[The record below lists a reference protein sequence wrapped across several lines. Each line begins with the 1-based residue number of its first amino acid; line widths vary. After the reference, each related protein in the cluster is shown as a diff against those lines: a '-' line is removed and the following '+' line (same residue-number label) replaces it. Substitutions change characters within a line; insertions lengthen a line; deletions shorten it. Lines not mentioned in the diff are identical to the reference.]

1 MRARVF
7 DAILYENL
15 HESKKGLRMIH
26 DRIKKYCT
34 VVLCICFLCYSASA
48 KNTDTIKV
56 GFTGSSIF
64 LYEEYGSYYG
74 FAYEYLIEIAKYTG
88 WKYEF
93 VKASKNECI
102 EGLVSGAIDIFPGL
116 QKTDKTEESALFPSR
131 NVGSWPLML
140 YSLPDSTS
148 FTQFNDF
155 SQMNNLIIGIPDNDE
170 NQAILLKRCMDAG
183 SSPVLKEYSNPM
195 SLKQALLKKETD
207 LIFYNSIH
215 FDPDLH
221 CIASFSPQDYFI
233 AVSKK
238 VPGLIPELNDA
249 LEEIQTKDPYYNAD
263 LHRKYYSSL
272 SSAVHELSIDEKEL
286 IRADPYVKVTISSA
300 YPPID
305 AADSIHG
312 SSILMSILDLISD
325 KTGLQFTYI
334 IAANNTASATNLTEG
349 RAQIIAALF
358 NDFEWADA
366 RNIYLTNPV
375 LPINLYEIYNKKI
388 KTDNKTKLYAL
399 TKEYF
404 DSGITPQTG
413 NILVLPTMY
422 ECLKGVEKG
431 KIDKTYANIYALLYH
446 SQQNGFTNLTY
457 DDASAVIRELC
468 LGVSKNADRRILSIL
483 NKGINLISA
492 EELQQVI
499 YNNTILF
506 NKKPSLKSFIQNST
520 IEFALFI
527 VLFISILTAVI
538 FLIILNHIRQQK
550 NLALEKANNAKSEFL
565 SRMSHEIRTPLTA
578 IIGLNEMAL
587 EKKGAPEVITSYLEK
602 IDISSRHL
610 LQLINDILDM
620 SKISEGKMYLRKA
633 AFSLSGLLKA
643 LYVVYHPVAEKS
655 NILLSIQKPADLP
668 DTYIGDEL
676 RIKEILI
683 NLVSNAIKYNKTEGV
698 VTLAVEQ
705 IPPGDKKQNITLR
718 FTVSDT
724 GIGIHKN
731 TLDRIF
737 EPFER
742 DELADIKQIK
752 GSGLGLSLSRKMLEL
767 MGSTIQVTSV
777 PGLGSTF
784 WFDLDLFPC
793 NDEILKPQNYGEKP
807 LCSLEGRRLI
817 IAEDNDMNA
826 EIIEEIIKNMR
837 PSEYVRVV
845 NGKECV
851 SLFEQSP
858 AGYYD
863 TIIMDIRMPVMD
875 GYKATKY
882 IRSLNRADAKKVHIV
897 ALSANAYI
905 EDVELSIEAGMNSH
919 CSKPI
924 DKQELQIALMA
935 GG

>member
-1 MRARVF
+1 MR
-7 DAILYENL
+7 
-15 HESKKGLRMIH
+15 H
-26 DRIKKYCT
+26 DRIKKYCILA
-34 VVLCICFLCYSASA
+34 LCLFFICFSSFA
-48 KNTDTIKV
+48 KNSDTIRV

-64 LYEEYGSYYG
+64 LHEEYGTYYG

-88 WKYEF
+88 WEYEF
-93 VKASKNECI
+93 VKASKAECI
-102 EGLVSGAIDIFPGL
+102 AGLISGNIDIFPGF
-116 QKTDKTEESALFPSR
+116 QKTNTTEDSALFPLR
-131 NVGSWPLML
+131 NIGSWPLMV
-140 YSLPDSTS
+140 YSHPDSTS
-148 FTQFNDF
+148 FNQFNDF
-155 SQMNNLIIGIPDNDE
+155 SQMDNLTIGIPDNDE
-170 NQAILLKRCMDAG
+170 NYHILLKRCMDAG
-183 SSPVLKEYSNPM
+183 SYPVLKKYTNPM

-221 CIASFSPQDYFI
+221 CIASFAPQDYFI
-233 AVSKK
+233 AVSKN
-238 VPGLIPELNDA
+238 VPHLMPELNSA
-249 LEEIQTKDPYYNAD
+249 LEEIQTKNPYYNAD
-263 LHRKYYSSL
+263 LHKKYYSSL
-272 SSAVHELSIDEKEL
+272 NSAIHELTTDEKEL
-286 IRADPYVKVTISSA
+286 IRTNPYVNVTISSA

-312 SSILMSILDLISD
+312 SSILMSILDLISG
-325 KTGLQFTYI
+325 KTGLQFTYL
-334 IAANNTASATNLTEG
+334 IAANNSVSSTNLTEG
-349 RAQIIAALF
+349 RAQVIAALF

-366 RNIYLTNPV
+366 RNIYLSEPV
-375 LPINLYEIYNKKI
+375 LPIDLYEIYNKKTKSE
-388 KTDNKTKLYAL
+388 KTTKLYAL

-404 DSGITPQTG
+404 DSGIAPQTG
-413 NILVLPTMY
+413 NILVLPNLY

-431 KIDKTYANIYALLYH
+431 KFDKTYANIYALLYH

-457 DDASAVIRELC
+457 DDSSAVKRELC
-468 LGVSKNADRRILSIL
+468 LGVSKNADRRILSII
-483 NKGINLISA
+483 NKGINLISE
-492 EELQQVI
+492 EELQQII
-499 YNNTILF
+499 YNNTILY

-520 IEFALFI
+520 LEFVLII
-527 VLFISILTAVI
+527 VLFLSILTAVV

-578 IIGLNEMAL
+578 IIGLNEIAL
-587 EKKGAPEVITSYLEK
+587 EKKGDAELIRSYLEK

-655 NILLSIQKPADLP
+655 NIHLSIQKPANLP
-668 DTYIGDEL
+668 DTYIGDAL

-724 GIGIHKN
+724 GIGIHKK

-826 EIIEEIIKNMR
+826 EILEEIIKNMH
-837 PSEYVRVV
+837 PLEYVRVV

-851 SLFEQSP
+851 NIFEQSKP
-858 AGYYD
+858 GYYD

-882 IRSLNRADAKKVHIV
+882 IRSLNRADAKKVHII

-924 DKQELQIALMA
+924 DKEELQIALMA
-935 GG
+935 GA